1 MNPIDTNLAETKN
14 IFYQMW
20 QFSPAMTILF
30 WLFALATLALITINT
45 ITKHN
50 PGWFNKIIDKK
61 GTNEPP
67 EKERRHNKRRKE
79 DVQIN
84 ETITEQ
90 ISAMR
95 KDFKEQI
102 KTVNTN
108 IDKLFTV
115 TNALSGKLEK
125 VSQGT
130 LESLLFNESASIDSR
145 IKAFRRLTAMGINSE
160 VKTIGFKLI
169 LNNKTIWKVIK
180 KEPIDVE
187 ILDQEYYKNTI
198 KELENKIFDGGIK
211 ID

>member
-20 QFSPAMTILF
+20 QFSPTMTILF
-30 WLFALATLALITINT
+30 WLFALATLALFTINT

-61 GTNEPP
+61 GINEPP

-79 DVQIN
+79 DVQLN

-108 IDKLFTV
+108 IENISQRLD
-115 TNALSGKLEK
+115 K

-160 VKTIGFKLI
+160 VKTLGFKLI

-211 ID
+211 N